1 MLDLKHIEE
10 IVAEVENL
18 RAENERVW
26 ADYLKLHEAIRKHRD
41 FHEYELEAEENRDE
55 IKKLR
60 EEIKNLREQCE
71 DQQITIDSHEREILA
86 MRDTWDADREKII
99 RLREKNQVLTMA
111 IQDHYDVWRTGNDRL
126 RLAQNK
132 WLWRTIDI
140 TEDDTGSAH
149 G

>member
-1 MLDLKHIEE
+1 MMCKLPWCSNAGSPLPFDGYCSLD
-10 IVAEVENL
+10 
-18 RAENERVW
+18 
-26 ADYLKLHEAIRKHRD
+26 HRD
-41 FHEYELEAEENRDE
+41 FHEYELEAEGY
-55 IKKLR
+55 R
-60 EEIKNLREQCE
+60 EEIAKLRRQCA

-86 MRDTWDADREKII
+86 MRDAWDADREKII

-126 RLAQNK
+126 RLNQNK

-140 TEDDTGSAH
+140 TEDDTGNAH